1 VKEIVFGARVALEFG
16 DISKVPTHRARC
28 RRRARRDGATAT
40 RAGSR
45 GVRLEGRARRAQPTR
60 RDALDED
67 ETGART
73 VWAGKNAGDDY
84 RVDSSGV
91 NKTSDADARV
101 IDRSRRLNIA

>member
-1 VKEIVFGARVALEFG
+1 
-16 DISKVPTHRARC
+16 
-28 RRRARRDGATAT
+28 
-40 RAGSR
+40 
-45 GVRLEGRARRAQPTR
+45 
-60 RDALDED
+60 
-67 ETGART
+67 